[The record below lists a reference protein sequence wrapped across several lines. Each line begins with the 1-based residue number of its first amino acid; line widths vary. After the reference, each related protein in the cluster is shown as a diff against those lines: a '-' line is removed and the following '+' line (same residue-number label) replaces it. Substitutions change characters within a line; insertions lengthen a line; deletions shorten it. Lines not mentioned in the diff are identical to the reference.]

1 MIIHRRIQTYF
12 SERFIWGV
20 LNFWNTTIK
29 FDLDEKLIEK
39 SGKLIEELSCK
50 IEKFLTSLIY
60 TIATCFLVSGD
71 HTGLQPHLT

>member
-39 SGKLIEELSCK
+39 SGKLTDIRLK
-50 IEKFLTSLIY
+50 N
-60 TIATCFLVSGD
+60 
-71 HTGLQPHLT
+71 